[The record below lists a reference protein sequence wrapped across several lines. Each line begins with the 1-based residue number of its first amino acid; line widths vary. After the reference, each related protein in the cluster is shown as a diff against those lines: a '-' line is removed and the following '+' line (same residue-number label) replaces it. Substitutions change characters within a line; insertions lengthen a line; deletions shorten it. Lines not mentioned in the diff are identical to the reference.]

1 MASTT
6 LPPRKQVPGD
16 RLAPPVVPGGRRQRR
31 WSLALLAVLVT
42 LGSALAFVVLWMN
55 AGDRKPVLAL
65 RNNVIAGQTITSD
78 DLTVVRVSTDGGL
91 DPIPSSRRD
100 DIVGEPAATNLL
112 AGTLLVEEAVG
123 TADGLDRGTA
133 VIAIPVPPAELPSDD
148 LETGDSVL
156 LYRTAANDDGST
168 TGAATLGEG
177 TVFSVAD
184 DDDGS
189 ASDIRVSV
197 TVKVELAPEIALAV
211 REDQIYLAKTA
222 SG

>member
-6 LPPRKQVPGD
+6 LPPRKQAPGD
-16 RLAPPVVPGGRRQRR
+16 RLPPPVVPGGRRQRR

-65 RNNVIAGQTITSD
+65 SNNVVAGQRITSD
-78 DLTVVRVSTDGGL
+78 DLTVVRVSVDGGL

-100 DIVGEPAATNLL
+100 DIVGRPASTNLL
-112 AGTLLVEEAVG
+112 AGTLLVAEAVG
-123 TADGLDRGTA
+123 ESDGLDTGTA

-148 LETGDSVL
+148 LRTGDKVL
-156 LYRTAANDDGST
+156 LYRTATSDDGSG

-189 ASDIRVSV
+189 SSDVRVSV
-197 TVKVELAPEIALAV
+197 TVRVELAPEIALAV
-211 REDQIYLAKTA
+211 RKDEIYLAKTR